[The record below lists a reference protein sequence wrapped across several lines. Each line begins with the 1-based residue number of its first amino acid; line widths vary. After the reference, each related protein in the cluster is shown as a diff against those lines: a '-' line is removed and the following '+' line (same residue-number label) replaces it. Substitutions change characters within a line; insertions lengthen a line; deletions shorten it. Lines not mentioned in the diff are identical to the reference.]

1 MNSFGLSWV
10 DFAVALLLLWGVLR
24 GRKRGMSEELLD
36 VIKWGLII
44 VVAGAAYLPLG
55 KMLSQLSVFSLLSSY
70 LFVYVG
76 VAALIFALFGF
87 IRSKVGGKLA
97 SAEIFGNAEYYLG
110 MMAGGFRYLCVI
122 LVGMAL
128 LNARLYSE
136 ADIRASIKYQDDNFG
151 SHFFPTLPDIQ
162 QEVFKSSLC
171 GKAIHT
177 FIPVVLIKS
186 TPSSSKDI
194 RGTGTR
200 VRARELEEVLDRK

>member
-10 DFAVALLLLWGVLR
+10 DFAIALLLLWGVLR

-36 VIKWGLII
+36 VIKWGLIV
-44 VVAGAAYLPLG
+44 VVAGVAYLPLG
-55 KMLSQLSVFSLLSSY
+55 KMLSRLSVFTPLSSY
-70 LFVYVG
+70 IFVYIG
-76 VAALIFALFGF
+76 IAIFIFALFGF

-122 LVGMAL
+122 LVAMAL

-151 SHFFPTLPDIQ
+151 SQFFPTLPDLQ
-162 QEVFKSSLC
+162 QQVFKSSLC

-194 RGTGTR
+194 RSAATR
-200 VRARELEEVLDRK
+200 VHARELEEVLDRK

>member
-10 DFAVALLLLWGVLR
+10 DFAIALLLVWGVVR

-36 VIKWGLII
+36 VIKWGLIV

-76 VAALIFALFGF
+76 VAVLIFALFGF
-87 IRSKVGGKLA
+87 IRSKVGGKLS

-110 MMAGGFRYLCVI
+110 MMAGGFRYLCII
-122 LVGMAL
+122 LVAMSL

-136 ADIRASIKYQDDNFG
+136 ADIQIGRASCR
-151 SHFFPTLPDIQ
+151 
-162 QEVFKSSLC
+162 E
-171 GKAIHT
+171 
-177 FIPVVLIKS
+177 
-186 TPSSSKDI
+186 
-194 RGTGTR
+194 R
-200 VRARELEEVLDRK
+200 V

>member
-36 VIKWGLII
+36 IIKWGLIV
-44 VVAGAAYLPLG
+44 VVAGAAYQPVG
-55 KMLSQLSVFSLLSSY
+55 KMLARLSVFSLLSSY
-70 LFVYVG
+70 LFVYAG
-76 VAALIFALFGF
+76 IALLIFAVFAF
-87 IRSKVGGKLA
+87 IRSKVGGKIA
-97 SAEIFGNAEYYLG
+97 GAEMFGNGEYYLG

-122 LVGMAL
+122 LVVMAL

-136 ADIRASIKYQDDNFG
+136 ADIRASAKYQDDNFG

-162 QEVFKSSLC
+162 QQVFKSSLC
-171 GKAIHT
+171 GKAVQN
-177 FIPVVLIKS
+177 FIPLVLIKS

-200 VRARELEEVLDRK
+200 VRARELEEVLDHK

>member
-1 MNSFGLSWV
+1 MNSLGLSWV
-10 DFAVALLLLWGVLR
+10 DFAVALLLVWGVVR

-36 VIKWGLII
+36 IIKWGLVV
-44 VVAGAAYLPLG
+44 VVASLAYQPVG
-55 KMLSQLSVFSLLSSY
+55 KWLAQLSVFTILSSY
-70 LFVYVG
+70 LFVY
-76 VAALIFALFGF
+76 AAIALFIFAVFAF
-87 IRSKVGGKLA
+87 IRSKAGGKIA
-97 SAEIFGNAEYYLG
+97 SAELFGGAEYYLG

-122 LVGMAL
+122 LVAMAL
-128 LNARLYSE
+128 LNARHYSE

-162 QEVFKSSLC
+162 HEVFKSSVC
-171 GKAIHT
+171 GKAVLN

-194 RGTGTR
+194 RGTATR

>member
-36 VIKWGLII
+36 VIKWGVI
-44 VVAGAAYLPLG
+44 VVAAGVAYQPLG
-55 KMLSQLSVFSLLSSY
+55 KMLAQRSVFSLLFSY
-70 LFVYVG
+70 IFVYAG
-76 VAALIFALFGF
+76 IALIIFALFGF
-87 IRSKVGGKLA
+87 IRSKAGGKIA
-97 SAEIFGNAEYYLG
+97 SAEIFGRAEYYLG

-122 LVGMAL
+122 LVTMAL

-151 SHFFPTLPDIQ
+151 SHFFPTVPYLQ
-162 QEVFKSSLC
+162 QEVFKISAC
-171 GKAIHT
+171 GKVVRN
-177 FIPVVLIKS
+177 FIPAVLITP
-186 TPSSSKDI
+186 TPSSSKGLHGP
-194 RGTGTR
+194 GTK

>member
-36 VIKWGLII
+36 VIKWGLIV

-55 KMLSQLSVFSLLSSY
+55 KMLSQLSVFTLLSSY
-70 LFVYVG
+70 IFVYIG
-76 VAALIFALFGF
+76 ITIFIFALFAF

-110 MMAGGFRYLCVI
+110 MMAGGFRYLCII

-136 ADIRASIKYQDDNFG
+136 ADLRASFKYQDDNFG
-151 SHFFPTLPDIQ
+151 SQFFPTLPDLQ
-162 QEVFKSSLC
+162 QQVFKRSLC
-171 GKAIHT
+171 GKAIQT

-194 RGTGTR
+194 RSAATR
-200 VRARELEEVLDRK
+200 VHARELEEVLDHK

>member
-1 MNSFGLSWV
+1 MNSIGLSWV

-36 VIKWGLII
+36 IIKWGLIV
-44 VVAGAAYLPLG
+44 VVAGAAYQPVG
-55 KMLSQLSVFSLLSSY
+55 KMLAQLSVFSLLSSY
-70 LFVYVG
+70 LFVYAG
-76 VAALIFALFGF
+76 IALLIFAVFAF
-87 IRSKVGGKLA
+87 IRSKVGGKIA
-97 SAEIFGNAEYYLG
+97 SAEIFGGAEYYLG

-122 LVGMAL
+122 LVVMAL

-136 ADIRASIKYQDDNFG
+136 ADIRASDKYQDDNFG

-171 GKAIHT
+171 GKAVRN

-194 RGTGTR
+194 RSAATR
-200 VRARELEEVLDRK
+200 VHARELEEVLDHK